1 MKEYGYLWELAI
13 ILASTKL
20 FGLITKKL
28 KMPQVVGALLA
39 GLIFGPALLGN
50 ILSHYTVGG
59 YNLAQFTLVES
70 DFIKMLAELGVI
82 VLMFN
87 AGLGTDINELKKC
100 GKASFVIALLG
111 VIVPLGAGGGFTY
124 WFFKEGYIKAIPDT
138 SMFLQAVF
146 IGVILTA
153 TSVSIT
159 VETLQEIGKLKTVS
173 GNAILG
179 AAIIDDILGIVA
191 LTVITS
197 VGDKSGNSTSIGF
210 VLIKIILFFVFV
222 GVFGLITTKVF
233 TKWMN
238 RDKKLMHRHVVAA
251 FVICLIMSFLA
262 EFIFGVA
269 DITGAFFAGVILSM
283 TSREQY
289 IASKFDVIGYLF
301 LSPIFFA
308 SIGMQVDGKQ
318 LATMGISVLIY
329 AIILT
334 IIAIITKIVGCGLGA
349 KVCGY
354 NNYRSL
360 RIGVGMISRG
370 EVALIVAN
378 KGIEASLM
386 PKELVAPIIVVV
398 LITTIVTPI
407 ILKPV
412 FMKTG
417 PNAGDKKIE
426 SKLLNAYEKRIKNKL
441 KNIYSE

>member
-13 ILASTKL
+13 ILATTKL
-20 FGLITKKL
+20 FGLITKKI

-39 GLIFGPALLGN
+39 GLVFGPAFLGS
-50 ILSHYTVGG
+50 ILSHFTVGG
-59 YNLAQFTLVES
+59 VNLAQFTLVES
-70 DFIKMLAELGVI
+70 DFIRMLAELGVI

-111 VIVPLGAGGGFTY
+111 VIVPLVVGGGFSY
-124 WFFKEGYIKAIPDT
+124 LFFEAGYIKSLPGT
-138 SMFLQAVF
+138 SLFLQAVF

-159 VETLQEIGKLKTVS
+159 VETLQELGKLKTVS

-191 LTVITS
+191 LTLITS
-197 VGDKSGNSTSIGF
+197 VGGKGGHGGSVGL
-210 VLIKIILFFVFV
+210 VLLKIVLFFVFV
-222 GVFGLITTKVF
+222 VVFGFIASKLFARWLDRDQKV
-233 TKWMN
+233 
-238 RDKKLMHRHVVAA
+238 MHRHVVGA
-251 FVICLIMSFLA
+251 FVLCLVMSFLA
-262 EFIFGVA
+262 EFCFGVA
-269 DITGAFFAGVILSM
+269 DITGAFFAGVILSL
-283 TSREQY
+283 TGRSHY

-318 LATMGISVLIY
+318 LASMGVGVLVF
-329 AIILT
+329 AVLLT
-334 IIAIITKIVGCGLGA
+334 IIAILTKVVGCGVGA
-349 KVCGY
+349 KLCGY

-378 KGIEASLM
+378 KGLEASLM
-386 PKELVAPIIVVV
+386 PKELVAPVIVVV

-412 FMKTG
+412 FMRTG
-417 PNAGDKKIE
+417 PNAVDPIVE
-426 SKLLNAYEKRIKNKL
+426 SRLLTAYEKRIKNKI
-441 KNIYSE
+441 KIR